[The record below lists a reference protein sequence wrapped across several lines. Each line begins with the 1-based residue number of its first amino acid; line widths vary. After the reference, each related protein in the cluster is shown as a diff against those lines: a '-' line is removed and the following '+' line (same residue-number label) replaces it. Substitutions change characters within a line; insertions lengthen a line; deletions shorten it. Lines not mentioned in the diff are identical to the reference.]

1 METLLVVAGVVCI
14 IGGFLGSF
22 VPILPG
28 TPVTYIGLV
37 ALQLAHQPFSTIFL
51 IVWAIIVASIMILD
65 NIIPAYGTKKFGG
78 STYGIWGS
86 IIGLIIGIFFFPPFG
101 IIVGPLA
108 GAFAGEL
115 LGGKSSDRA
124 LKSAVG
130 SLAGLLVNTLMK
142 VIASG
147 VMGYYFFVNMSM

>member
-1 METLLVVAGVVCI
+1 METIILI
-14 IGGFLGSF
+14 IGALLIVAGFLGSF

-28 TPVTYIGLV
+28 TPITYCGLLL
-37 ALQLAHQPFSTIFL
+37 LQLLTQPFSTSFLVVWAL
-51 IVWAIIVASIMILD
+51 IVAIIMVLD

-78 STYGIWGS
+78 SAYGIWGS

-101 IIVGPLA
+101 MIFGPLA

-115 LGGKSSDRA
+115 IGGKTSDRA
-124 LKSAVG
+124 LKSALG
-130 SLAGLLVNTLMK
+130 SFAGLLVNTLMK

-147 VMGYYFFVNMSM
+147 IMGYYYFVNVF